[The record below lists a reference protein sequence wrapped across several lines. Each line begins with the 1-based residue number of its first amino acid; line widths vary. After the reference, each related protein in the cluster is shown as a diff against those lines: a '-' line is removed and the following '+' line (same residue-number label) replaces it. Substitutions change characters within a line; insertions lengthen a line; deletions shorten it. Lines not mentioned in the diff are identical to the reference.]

1 MTNFAWVVLGILVIA
16 VGYVWMTY
24 NFFAGS
30 LVRIKASIQE
40 IGNQLK
46 RQADLIPNLET
57 STKAY
62 LKHEK
67 GIFQDL
73 TEARKLVANAQ
84 KSGSMAQ
91 AEEASRILS
100 QVLPKINVLVEDNPE
115 MKGADVIRQLMDE
128 LRDTSD
134 KIMYS
139 RRTMIDLTADYNTA
153 IVQFPSH
160 IIANVFGFKEEKGL
174 VSPTSGA
181 HLEVTESETRTP
193 KVEL

>member
-1 MTNFAWVVLGILVIA
+1 MTTTLWIVLGLIVVV

-24 NFFAGS
+24 NFFVGA
-30 LVRIKASIQE
+30 LIRIKASIQE

-62 LKHEK
+62 LGHEK

-73 TEARKLVANAQ
+73 TNARKLVAEAQ
-84 KSGSMAQ
+84 KSGNLAK
-91 AEEASRILS
+91 AEEASRLLS

-134 KIMYS
+134 KVMYS
-139 RRTMIDLTADYNTA
+139 KY
-153 IVQFPSH
+153 PSIH
-160 IIANVFGFKEEKGL
+160 PLIEGYFG
-174 VSPTSGA
+174 
-181 HLEVTESETRTP
+181 
-193 KVEL
+193 